1 MAQTHDLG
9 PLFAQRLYYHSAHP
23 PLIALTRSQEIESP
37 FRTGKCLVLR
47 APLTKRAVAVGV
59 WLTGKSEEDALMDAM
74 GARVV
79 QDNAVGDMEDW
90 L

>member
-9 PLFAQRLYYHSAHP
+9 PLFAQRLYYHSEHP
-23 PLIALTRSQEIESP
+23 PLAAFTQSQEIEPP
-37 FRTGKCLVLR
+37 FRAGRCLVLR
-47 APLTKRAVAVGV
+47 LPFSKSAVAVGV
-59 WLTGKSEEDALMDAM
+59 WLRAKTESSALMDAM

-79 QDNAVGDMEDW
+79 RDNAVRDMEEW